1 VTVGPIKPP
10 STHLVDVVRFWGEQK
25 NDTVAY
31 RFTDGETLELA
42 VTYAEI
48 ARKAQA
54 IGAELQQAG
63 LSGERVLMLY
73 PADSSLDFA
82 AGFFGCMFAGCT
94 AVPAFP
100 PRRNRN
106 MARILAITEDAS
118 ATAAFTVADC
128 FKRISN
134 MVSEQPLLSKLHW
147 VCTDQVDVDAADS
160 WKDPQLTPENLAV
173 LQYTSGSTGTP
184 KGVMLSHANLVRNSE
199 YIAHS
204 FDPSN
209 DGVGATWLP
218 LYHDMGLVGGLVFPM
233 FRGLTNV
240 LMSPL
245 AFLSRPVRWL
255 KVITK
260 FGVTVSG
267 GPNFAYDHCTEK
279 VADDELTD
287 IDLSTWEVA
296 FNGAEPVRPNTLNR
310 FFERFAPY
318 GFRAQASY
326 PCYGMAETTLLITG
340 GDKTLPPRIDWFAGD
355 ALDAH
360 KVEKAPADDF
370 DARQLVSSGRIIL
383 DEQVLIVDPD
393 TMRRKEAGCI
403 GEIWVQS
410 QCVGQGYWKKPE
422 ATAATFEAVLADE
435 PESGK
440 FLRTGDLGFVQDGE
454 FFVTG
459 RLKDLIIVRG
469 VNRYPQDIELTV
481 LESSS
486 RLEPGAQA
494 AFSVDFEGR
503 ERLVIVSEVERKRS
517 NQWDDVIGAI
527 RRDVTAIH
535 ELPPDAVVLVRFG
548 SIPTTS
554 SGKIQR
560 HACHDGFLKGDL
572 NVVAQWLSWDEAN
585 SLAAQVSMAND
596 ERPQDPMIAASTQ
609 CQTIHPQVAAM
620 VMREVRG
627 VAKERAGDLNLDT
640 NIVVDLGLDSLER
653 LEIANT
659 LEEIYGGR
667 LPEDVLGGAE
677 TIREVALAI
686 QTHIGV
692 EPRADGRGNDDDLP
706 QRPADYQPKQS
717 DYDFS
722 EFPEYRRLKL
732 QMKLMADSGLL
743 NPYFTVHQSVTRD
756 TTVINGREMLSFSS
770 YNYLGMS
777 GDERVMEAARQAVTK
792 YGTSVSASRLVSGQ
806 KPVHVE
812 LERAIADLLGVED
825 SIVYVGGHSTNE
837 STIGHLFGPG
847 DLILHDGLA
856 HNSIVQ
862 GSVMSGAN
870 RRPFP
875 HNDWE
880 ELDRILTVVR
890 HGFRRVLIA
899 IEGVYSMDGDIA
911 DLPRFIEVKKRH
923 GALLMVDE
931 AHSIGTMGA
940 NGRGIG
946 EYFDVN
952 PKDVD
957 LWMGTLSK
965 SFGSC
970 GGYIAGTNALVEY
983 LKYTSPGFV
992 FSVGLP
998 PSNAAAALASIRLME
1013 EEPERVAKVQSISR
1027 LFLKRAKECGLNT
1040 GLSDG
1045 TPVVPIIIG
1054 NSIHALELSQR
1065 LFARRINVQ
1074 PILYPAVEEAAARL
1088 RFFLTSCHSE
1098 EQVERTIEALAD
1110 ELRFISPE
1118 YQRAVDDQEGSRQV
1132 GLQA

>member
-1 VTVGPIKPP
+1 MTRGPNKPP
-10 STHLVDVVRFWGEQK
+10 STHLVDVVRFWGEEK
-25 NDTVAY
+25 SDVVAY
-31 RFTDGETLELA
+31 RFTDGETLELS
-42 VTYAEI
+42 VTYAEL

-54 IGAELQQAG
+54 IAAELQKAG

-82 AGFFGCMFAGCT
+82 AGFFGCLFAGCT

-106 MARILAITEDAS
+106 MGRILAITEDAS
-118 ATAAFTVADC
+118 AAAAFTVADC
-128 FKRISN
+128 FKRIGN
-134 MVSEQPLLSKLHW
+134 MVSEQSSLSKLHW
-147 VCTDQVDVDAADS
+147 VSTDKVDVEAADT
-160 WKDPQLTPENLAV
+160 WKDPNLTPEHLAV
-173 LQYTSGSTGTP
+173 LQYTSGSTGAP

-204 FDPSN
+204 FNPHN
-209 DGVGATWLP
+209 EGVGATWLP

-245 AFLSRPVRWL
+245 AFLSRPVRWF

-267 GPNFAYDHCTEK
+267 GPNFAYDHCSEK
-279 VADDELTD
+279 IANDELTD
-287 IDLSTWEVA
+287 IDLSTWDVA
-296 FNGAEPVRPNTLNR
+296 FNGAEPVRPNTLKR
-310 FFERFAPY
+310 FAERFAPY
-318 GFRAQASY
+318 GFLANASY
-326 PCYGMAETTLLITG
+326 PCYGMAETTLLVTG
-340 GDKTLPPRIDWFAGD
+340 GDNKQTPCIDWFAGD

-360 KVEKAPADDF
+360 RVETASSDDF

-383 DEQVLIVDPD
+383 DETVLIIDPD
-393 TMRRKEAGCI
+393 TMKRKDPGCI

-422 ATAATFEAVLADE
+422 ATEATFGAELADE
-435 PESGK
+435 PEAGK
-440 FLRTGDLGFVQDGE
+440 FLRTGDLGFVRDGE

-494 AFSVDFEGR
+494 AFSVDVAGR
-503 ERLVIVSEVERKRS
+503 EHLVIVSEVERKRS
-517 NQWDDVIGAI
+517 NQWDDVVAAI

-560 HACHDGFLKGDL
+560 HACREGFLNGDL
-572 NVVAQWLSWDEAN
+572 NVVASWLGWEDTNGAAKASFVGDE
-585 SLAAQVSMAND
+585 L
-596 ERPQDPMIAASTQ
+596 PQTPMIAASTESQ
-609 CQTIHPQVAAM
+609 NVHPRVAEM
-620 VMREVRG
+620 VMREVRA
-627 VAKERAGDLNLDT
+627 VAKERADELTLDS
-640 NIVVDLGLDSLER
+640 NIAIDLGLDSLER

-667 LPEDVLGGAE
+667 LPEDVLQGTE
-677 TIREVALAI
+677 TVREVALAI

-692 EPRADGRGNDDDLP
+692 EPRADGRSSGDDLP
-706 QRPADYQPKQS
+706 PRPQDYQPKPS
-717 DYDFS
+717 DYQFS
-722 EFPEYRRLKL
+722 EFPEYRRLQL

-756 TTVINGREMLSFSS
+756 TTVINGREMISFSS

-777 GDERVMEAARQAVTK
+777 GDERVMEAARQAVTQ

-806 KPVHVE
+806 KPVHVA
-812 LERAIADLLGVED
+812 LERAIADLLGAED
-825 SIVYVGGHSTNE
+825 AIVYIGGHSTNE
-837 STIGHLFGPG
+837 STIGHLFSQG

-862 GSVMSGAN
+862 GAVMSGAY

-880 ELDRILTVVR
+880 ELDRILTVER
-890 HGFRRVLIA
+890 HGYRRVLIA
-899 IEGVYSMDGDIA
+899 VEGVYSMDGDIA

-946 EYFDVN
+946 EYFEVN

-970 GGYIAGTNALVEY
+970 GGYIAGSNALVEY

-998 PSNAAAALASIRLME
+998 PSNAAAALESIRLME

-1027 LFLKRAKECGLNT
+1027 LFLKMARERGLNT

-1098 EQVERTIEALAD
+1098 QQVEQTIEALAE
-1110 ELRFISPE
+1110 ELRFISPD
-1118 YQRAVDDQEGSRQV
+1118 YQRVADDQEGSRQV